1 MLEMRDLTLS
11 TNIDALSVV
20 DPSHHIMYGLRSTG
34 NNGENMIVF
43 AIHTGVYGENMVIMV
58 LLHCSRCYCIVLI
71 SHYCQ
76 YCIVHTS

>member
-34 NNGENMIVF
+34 NNGK
-43 AIHTGVYGENMVIMV
+43 
-58 LLHCSRCYCIVLI
+58 LI
-71 SHYCQ
+71 Q
-76 YCIVHTS
+76 YNNNESSIATPL